1 MLASGEFTG
10 NKRAVFP
17 YLLAS
22 KEGQEV
28 YLPDCVPVGF
38 QLGDPDHLTGF
49 KISNLYHHWIGRQK
63 KKLPPFVVLHPGPLH
78 KIVEKKSAK
87 ARGKEKVYDP
97 VDTSEDDDGVG
108 GGSAENENEREGD
121 VDEDGDAGENGDV
134 DKDED
139 SALLPPKFGP
149 PRRKQPPSS
158 RPEESPPVAGSSKDI
173 QKSRSRKGVPRSHGK
188 LAAEKTAESKLKRV
202 SNYLLTF
209 LSSWI

>member
-1 MLASGEFTG
+1 MLASGKFTG
-10 NKRAVFP
+10 NKRAAFP

-38 QLGDPDHLTGF
+38 QLGDPDHLTSF
-49 KISNLYHHWIGRQK
+49 KISNLYHHWIRRQK
-63 KKLPPFVVLHPGPLH
+63 KKLPPFIVLHPGPLH
-78 KIVEKKSAK
+78 KIVKKKSAK
-87 ARGKEKVYDP
+87 AWGKEKVYDP
-97 VDTSEDDDGVG
+97 VDTSEDNDGVG

-121 VDEDGDAGENGDV
+121 VD
-134 DKDED
+134 KDED
-139 SALLPPKFGP
+139 SALPPPKFGP

-158 RPEESPPVAGSSKDI
+158 RTEESPPVAGSSKDI
-173 QKSRSRKGVPRSHGK
+173 QKSRNRKGVPHSHGK
-188 LAAEKTAESKLKRV
+188 LAAEKPAKSKPKMV